1 MFRGKIE
8 GGEGLLRGIRD
19 FRNSISIES
28 VSAGTV
34 AAIFGC
40 TGPVFLIL
48 KAARAGGLNEIET
61 ISWVFSVYFFSG
73 IVGLI
78 LALYYKQP
86 ICGAWS
92 MPGVAILAGA
102 LKNHSLQDAS
112 GAYLL
117 TGVIILF
124 LGLTGIIGKII
135 KWLPIPI
142 VMAMIAGI
150 LVGFCTDIFVSLQEE
165 PLSGL
170 TVLAGFFITILIT
183 KKVPPIITALT
194 LTVAIGYLS
203 GDFSGLSVE
212 LIYPQILVPSFNF
225 DTVFSITIPMVVM
238 IIGTQNIQAYG
249 VLISQGYKPP
259 VNAFTVISGI
269 GTILTSFFGGHNIN
283 IAGPRTA
290 ICSSEQAGTNKKGR
304 YTASV
309 VDSFWNMGFG
319 LAASI
324 TVVFVGF
331 FTGGLLNIVAG
342 LALLGVLIDAFEI
355 AFGSKKYKMGSFF
368 AFIIALSG
376 ITILQINASF
386 WSLIGGIGISLIFEF
401 QDFNYVDHNISS
413 ESL

>member
-19 FRNSISIES
+19 FRKNICLES
-28 VSAGTV
+28 ASAGTV

-48 KAARAGGLNEIET
+48 KAAQAGGLNEIET
-61 ISWVFSVYFFSG
+61 ISWVFSVYLISG
-73 IVGLI
+73 IIGLI

-92 MPGVAILAGA
+92 MPGVAILAVA

-117 TGVIILF
+117 TGIIILL

-165 PLSGL
+165 PFAG
-170 TVLAGFFITILIT
+170 TIVLAGFFITSLIT
-183 KKVPPIITALT
+183 KKIPPIVTALT
-194 LTVAIGYLS
+194 LTVIIGYLR
-203 GDFSGLSVE
+203 GNFVGLSVE
-212 LIYPQILVPSFNF
+212 LIYPQVLVPSFNF
-225 DTVFSITIPMVVM
+225 DTVFSITVPMVVM

-249 VLISQGYKPP
+249 VLLSQGYKPP
-259 VNAFTVISGI
+259 VNAFTAISGL
-269 GTILTSFFGGHNIN
+269 GTIITSFFGGHNIN

-324 TVVFVGF
+324 TVVFVSF
-331 FTGGLLNIVAG
+331 FTGGLLIIVAG

-355 AFGSKKYKMGSFF
+355 AFGSKKFKMGSFF
-368 AFIIALSG
+368 AFIITLSG

-401 QDFNYVDHNISS
+401 PDFISGATDINS
-413 ESL
+413 ANL

>member
-1 MFRGKIE
+1 MFRVKIE
-8 GGEGLLRGIRD
+8 GGEGLLKGIRD
-19 FRNSISIES
+19 FRKYICLES
-28 VSAGTV
+28 VSGGTV

-48 KAARAGGLNEIET
+48 KAAQTGGLNEIET
-61 ISWVFSVYFFSG
+61 ISWVFSVYFISG

-78 LALYYKQP
+78 LSLYYKQP

-92 MPGVAILAGA
+92 MPGVAILTIA

-150 LVGFCTDIFVSLQEE
+150 LVGYCTDIFVSLQKE
-165 PLSGL
+165 PFAG
-170 TVLAGFFITILIT
+170 TIVLAGFFITSLIS
-183 KKVPPIITALT
+183 KKIPPIVTALT
-194 LTVAIGYLS
+194 LTVILSYL
-203 GDFSGLSVE
+203 GGNFTELSVE
-212 LIYPQILVPSFNF
+212 IIYPQVLVPSFNF
-225 DTVFSITIPMVVM
+225 DTVFSITVPMIVM

-259 VNAFTVISGI
+259 VNAFTAISGL

-290 ICSSEQAGTNKKGR
+290 ICSSDQAGIDKKGR

-319 LAASI
+319 LVASI
-324 TVVFVGF
+324 TVVIVNF
-331 FTGGLLNIVAG
+331 FARGLLNIVAG

-355 AFGSKKYKMGSFF
+355 AFGSRKYKMGSFF

-401 QDFNYVDHNISS
+401 QDFNYVEVTTNNIN
-413 ESL
+413 L